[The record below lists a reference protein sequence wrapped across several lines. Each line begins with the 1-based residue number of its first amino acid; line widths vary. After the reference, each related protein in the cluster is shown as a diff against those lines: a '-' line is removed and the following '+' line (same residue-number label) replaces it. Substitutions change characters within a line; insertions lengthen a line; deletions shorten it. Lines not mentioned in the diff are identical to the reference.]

1 MLPADVSKITM
12 KDLES
17 LMSAQVP
24 EGQRIEYKEKIEL
37 DKESGKKEF
46 LADISS
52 FANTAGGWIIF
63 GIWEEGGCPKDI
75 VGVETDDVDALYQR
89 MDNII
94 QSGISPRIPGI
105 SIGKVE
111 FSGSKYVILI
121 HVPRS
126 YCGPHMVTLGG
137 EYRFY
142 ARNNSGKYPMTV
154 DELRLAFT
162 FSETIAEKARKFR
175 KERLATI
182 SSGEAPLPLSSS
194 PPSWFVM
201 HVVPYSAFAL
211 SRGYSAEYLSRCSQS
226 VSLKPFYSRRW
237 DSLYNA
243 DGFLLYSQDKNGRVY
258 SYLQLFRNGIIEAA
272 TSSFFEITQEG
283 LLFSIDTLEEEVL
296 KDFPRYCSFLQ
307 EVGAETPVA
316 VFLSLFNARG
326 CTIRGKRALS
336 LPAIPPALVE
346 TQTLRQD
353 TLLVPEVVFER
364 YEGLVSENILKP
376 CFDVVW
382 NAFGFP
388 RSLNY
393 DDSGRRGK

>member
-12 KDLES
+12 KDLEN
-17 LMSAQVP
+17 LVGAQVP
-24 EGQRIEYKEKIEL
+24 EGQRIEYKKKIEL

-63 GIWEEGGCPKDI
+63 GIREEGGCPKDI

-111 FSGSKYVILI
+111 SSGSKYVILI

-182 SSGEAPLPLSSS
+182 SSGEALLPLSSS

-201 HVVPYSAFAL
+201 HVIPYSAFSL
-211 SRGYSAEYLSRCSQS
+211 GRGYSAEYLSRCSQS
-226 VSLKPFYSRRW
+226 APLKPLCSKGYNP
-237 DSLYNA
+237 LYNA
-243 DGFLLYSQDKNGRVY
+243 DGFLLYSRGGDGRVY

-272 TSSFFEITQEG
+272 TNSFFEITQEG
-283 LLFSIDTLEEEVL
+283 LLFPL
-296 KDFPRYCSFLQ
+296 
-307 EVGAETPVA
+307 
-316 VFLSLFNARG
+316 
-326 CTIRGKRALS
+326 
-336 LPAIPPALVE
+336 
-346 TQTLRQD
+346 
-353 TLLVPEVVFER
+353 TLLRRKFSKTFRDTVPSCRRWEQ
-364 YEGLVSENILKP
+364 K
-376 CFDVVW
+376 
-382 NAFGFP
+382 P
-388 RSLNY
+388 RSRFSFPSLTLGNAW
-393 DDSGRRGK
+393 